1 MSGNHCSCTC
11 FLLGL
16 YKNIKSCWSFSRPHS
31 WSVFLPYINDFPDD
45 VICNIAICAHDTT
58 LDSKCDQASYM
69 WQQLELASGLES
81 DLQDPGLGQE
91 VACCLIVEKTQMVLF
106 DRSNNNDAIDVKID
120 RSVLGEKSSFKM
132 LWSTFLSKSD
142 WAFYI
147 TSIAKT
153 ASKKIESL
161 IRSMK
166 FISAEIALY
175 CYKFAIWL
183 CMKYIGI
190 VG

>member
-1 MSGNHCSCTC
+1 
-11 FLLGL
+11 
-16 YKNIKSCWSFSRPHS
+16 
-31 WSVFLPYINDFPDD
+31 
-45 VICNIAICAHDTT
+45 
-58 LDSKCDQASYM
+58 M

-120 RSVLGEKSSFKM
+120 RSVLEEKSSFKM

-161 IRSMK
+161 IRFMK